1 MEAKAIR
8 DITDKRLRRGVFAS
22 VAKLKA
28 AIHAYIAMHN
38 AMPKPCIWGATASDI
53 QAKVT

>member
-1 MEAKAIR
+1 MR

-22 VAKLKA
+22 VAKLKV
-28 AIHAYIAMHN
+28 AIHTYI
-38 AMPKPCIWGATASDI
+38 AMPKPFIWAATASDI